1 MSDLLGSFA
10 AMADPERRGAAART
24 LAREFGAE
32 DLIIFVRDEAI
43 GRSLPAPGFPQTLR
57 GSSAWRNL
65 VDRAIAAGTASTEA
79 ASAIGLSDGTVA
91 VLLGTPEPAR
101 VTVGVGGR
109 ESGVGE
115 EGASR
120 VTEGVGGRESGVG
133 EEGASSPTPDTRHP
147 TPLTELRTLL
157 PLLGALFRA
166 ESISRRAEAD
176 SILARQAAAQSTELA
191 AKLDVTRAELQR
203 AVVVAENATR
213 ARDEF
218 LASVSHELRT
228 PLTSIIGWIQLL
240 REETDPAQVAEGL
253 ETIDRNARAQ
263 SRLIEDILDFSRIN
277 AGKLRLEVRPIEL
290 ADVIAAAV
298 EVVRP
303 AADAKGVALDAVL
316 DPTSGLVSGD
326 ADRLQQ
332 VVWNLLANAVKFTP
346 RGGRVQVRLDRV
358 TSHSELTV
366 SDTGEGISK
375 EFLPF
380 VFDRFSQADSTSS
393 RKHGGLGL
401 GLGIVRHLVELHGG
415 TVQAFSAGL
424 GNGAT
429 FVVRLPLIVAHH
441 QTGVPDVVEHG
452 AAARAELGD
461 LSGVSVLIAE
471 DNDDA
476 RKLLTTI
483 FQRCGATVEA
493 AESVPAALR
502 LLSAYRPDIIISD
515 IEMPGEDGYSLIRKI
530 RAQESRDGR
539 IPAIALTAYTRT
551 PDRVRALA
559 AGFQMH
565 MGKPVEP
572 TELVAAV
579 KSLLSTSRAREPEAP
594 KSVE

>member
-1 MSDLLGSFA
+1 
-10 AMADPERRGAAART
+10 MAEPERRAASART

-57 GSSAWRNL
+57 GGRAWQTL
-65 VDRAIAAGTASTEA
+65 VDRAITDGSASFTAADRMQQP
-79 ASAIGLSDGTVA
+79 ASAVGLADGTVA
-91 VLLGTPEPAR
+91 VLLGLPEPAQ
-101 VTVGVGGR
+101 
-109 ESGVGE
+109 
-115 EGASR
+115 
-120 VTEGVGGRESGVG
+120 
-133 EEGASSPTPDTRHP
+133 
-147 TPLTELRTLL
+147 LTELRTLL

-166 ESISRRAEAD
+166 ESLSRNAEAD
-176 SILARQAAAQSTELA
+176 SILARQAAAQSKELA

-203 AVVVAENATR
+203 AVVVAETATR

-240 REETDPAQVAEGL
+240 LEETDPANVTEGL
-253 ETIDRNARAQ
+253 ETIERNARAQ

-277 AGKLRLEVRPIEL
+277 AGKLRLDVRPVEL
-290 ADVIAAAV
+290 IDVIGAAV
-298 EVVRP
+298 EIVRP
-303 AADAKGVALDAVL
+303 AADAKGVTLETVL
-316 DPTSGLVSGD
+316 DSSSGLVSGD

-332 VVWNLLANAVKFTP
+332 VVWNLLSNAVKFTP
-346 RGGRVQVRLDRV
+346 RGGRVQVRLERV

-415 TVQAFSAGL
+415 TVQAFSSGL
-424 GNGAT
+424 GEGST
-429 FVVRLPLIVAHH
+429 FVVRLPLIVA
-441 QTGVPDVVEHG
+441 QPVSRLVEHG
-452 AAARAELGD
+452 ANVRVELGD
-461 LSGVSVLIAE
+461 LSGVAILVAE

-476 RKLLTTI
+476 RKLLATI
-483 FQRCGATVEA
+483 FERCGATVEA
-493 AESVPAALR
+493 AASVPAALG
-502 LLSAYRPDIIISD
+502 LLSHFRPDIIVSD
-515 IEMPGEDGYSLIRKI
+515 IEMPGEDGYSLIAKV
-530 RAQESRDGR
+530 RAQETPDGR
-539 IPAIALTAYTRT
+539 VPAIALTAYTRS

-579 KSLLSTSRAREPEAP
+579 KSLLSTSRGRSSPMP

>member
-1 MSDLLGSFA
+1 MAGLLGCFA
-10 AMADPERRGAAART
+10 AMAEPERRAAAART
-24 LAREFGAE
+24 LARDLGAE

-57 GSSAWRNL
+57 GGSAWRNL
-65 VDRAIAAGTASTEA
+65 VDRAIAAGSASFDA
-79 ASAIGLSDGTVA
+79 ADGVQQPAAAIGLPDGTVA

-101 VTVGVGGR
+101 
-109 ESGVGE
+109 
-115 EGASR
+115 
-120 VTEGVGGRESGVG
+120 
-133 EEGASSPTPDTRHP
+133 
-147 TPLTELRTLL
+147 LTELRILL

-166 ESISRRAEAD
+166 ESITRNAEAD
-176 SILARQAAAQSTELA
+176 SILARQSAAQSTELA

-203 AVVVAENATR
+203 AVVVAETATR

-240 REETDPAQVAEGL
+240 RLEADPLQIAEGL

-277 AGKLRLEVRPIEL
+277 AGKLRLDVRAIEL
-290 ADVIAAAV
+290 IDIIGAAI

-303 AADAKGVALDAVL
+303 AADAKGVTLESVL
-316 DPTSGLVSGD
+316 DPSSGLVSGD

-332 VVWNLLANAVKFTP
+332 VVWNLLSNAVKFTP
-346 RGGRVQVRLDRV
+346 RGGRVQVRLQRV

-415 TVQAFSAGL
+415 TVQAFSSGL
-424 GNGAT
+424 GEGST
-429 FVVRLPLIVAHH
+429 FVVRLPLIIAHH
-441 QTGVPDVVEHG
+441 QAGTPAREVVEQG
-452 AAARAELGD
+452 PSVRAELGD
-461 LSGVSVLIAE
+461 LSGVSVLVAE

-476 RKLLTTI
+476 RKLLITI
-483 FQRCGATVEA
+483 FERCGATVEA
-493 AESVPAALR
+493 AENVPVALG
-502 LLSAYRPDIIISD
+502 LLSRFRPDIIVSD
-515 IEMPGEDGYSLIRKI
+515 IEMPGEDGYSLITKV
-530 RAQESRDGR
+530 RAQETPDRR
-539 IPAIALTAYTRT
+539 IPAIALTAYTRGR
-551 PDRVRALA
+551 DRVRALA

-572 TELVAAV
+572 AELVAAV
-579 KSLLSTSRAREPEAP
+579 KSLLSTAGRRSAAVP

>member
-1 MSDLLGSFA
+1 VSEPPRITELLGCFA
-10 AMADPERRGAAART
+10 AMADEKRRAAAAQT
-24 LAREFGAE
+24 LARQLGAE
-32 DLIIFVRDEAI
+32 DLIVFVRDEVI

-57 GSSAWRNL
+57 GGSGWRNL
-65 VDRAIAAGTASTEA
+65 VERAIAGGSAETTFVAPDESA
-79 ASAIGLSDGTVA
+79 QSASAMGLDDGTVA
-91 VLLGTPEPAR
+91 VLLGGKPDAAA
-101 VTVGVGGR
+101 V
-109 ESGVGE
+109 
-115 EGASR
+115 
-120 VTEGVGGRESGVG
+120 
-133 EEGASSPTPDTRHP
+133 PT
-147 TPLTELRTLL
+147 LQILL

-166 ESISRRAEAD
+166 ESVCRRAEAEA
-176 SILARQAAAQSTELA
+176 ILARQSAAQSTELA
-191 AKLDVTRAELQR
+191 AKLDITRSDLQR
-203 AVVVAENATR
+203 AVVVAETATR

-240 REETDPAQVAEGL
+240 RDDSDPSQIAEGL

-277 AGKLRLEVRPIEL
+277 AGKLRLDVRPIEL
-290 ADVIAAAV
+290 VDVIGAAI
-298 EVVRP
+298 ETVRP
-303 AADAKGVALDAVL
+303 AADAKGVTLETVL
-316 DPTSGLVSGD
+316 DSSSGLVSGD

-332 VVWNLLANAVKFTP
+332 VVWNLLSNAVKFTP
-346 RGGRVQVRLDRV
+346 RGGRVQVRLERV

-415 TVQAFSAGL
+415 TVQAFSSGL
-424 GNGAT
+424 GEGST
-429 FVVRLPLIVAHH
+429 FVVRLPLMVA
-441 QTGVPDVVEHG
+441 QPLSRLVEHG
-452 AAARAELGD
+452 TSARAELGD
-461 LSGVSVLIAE
+461 LSGVAVLVAE

-483 FQRCGATVEA
+483 FERCGATVEA
-493 AESVPAALR
+493 AESVPAALAS
-502 LLSAYRPDIIISD
+502 LSRFRPDIIVSD
-515 IEMPGEDGYSLIRKI
+515 IEMPGEDGYSLIAKV
-530 RAQESRDGR
+530 RAQETTEGR

-579 KSLLSTSRAREPEAP
+579 KSLLSTSRARSPVAP

>member
-1 MSDLLGSFA
+1 VSNSPRIAELLGCFA
-10 AMADPERRGAAART
+10 AMAEPERRAAAART
-24 LAREFGAE
+24 LARELGAE
-32 DLIIFVRDEAI
+32 ELIIFVRDEAI

-57 GSSAWRNL
+57 GGRAWRDL
-65 VDRAIAAGTASTEA
+65 VDRAIAAGSASLPPSEQP
-79 ASAIGLSDGTVA
+79 ASAIGLPDGTVA

-101 VTVGVGGR
+101 
-109 ESGVGE
+109 
-115 EGASR
+115 
-120 VTEGVGGRESGVG
+120 
-133 EEGASSPTPDTRHP
+133 
-147 TPLTELRTLL
+147 LTELQALL

-166 ESISRRAEAD
+166 ESLSRNAEAD
-176 SILARQAAAQSTELA
+176 SILARQVAAQSKELA

-203 AVVVAENATR
+203 AVVVAETATR

-240 REETDPAQVAEGL
+240 LEDTDPANVTEGL
-253 ETIDRNARAQ
+253 ETIERNARAQ

-277 AGKLRLEVRPIEL
+277 AGKLRLDVRPVEMI
-290 ADVIAAAV
+290 DVIGAAV
-298 EVVRP
+298 EIVRP
-303 AADAKGVALDAVL
+303 AADAKGVTLATALDSS
-316 DPTSGLVSGD
+316 SGLVSGD

-332 VVWNLLANAVKFTP
+332 VVWNLLSNAVKFTP
-346 RGGRVQVRLDRV
+346 RGGGVQVRLERV

-415 TVQAFSAGL
+415 TVQAFSSGL
-424 GNGAT
+424 GEGST
-429 FVVRLPLIVAHH
+429 FVVRLPLMVA
-441 QTGVPDVVEHG
+441 QSVSRLVEHG
-452 AAARAELGD
+452 ANVRAELGD
-461 LSGVSVLIAE
+461 LSGVAVLVAE

-483 FQRCGATVEA
+483 FERCGATVEA
-493 AESVPAALR
+493 AESVSAALER
-502 LLSAYRPDIIISD
+502 LSRFRPDIIVSD
-515 IEMPGEDGYSLIRKI
+515 IEMPGEDGYSLIRKV
-530 RAQESRDGR
+530 RAQETPDGR
-539 IPAIALTAYTRT
+539 IPAIALTAYTRS

-579 KSLLSTSRAREPEAP
+579 KSLLSTSRARSSAAP

>member
-1 MSDLLGSFA
+1 VSNSPRTAELLGCFA
-10 AMADPERRGAAART
+10 AMAEPERRAAAART
-24 LAREFGAE
+24 LARELGAE

-57 GSSAWRNL
+57 GGRAWRDL
-65 VDRAIAAGTASTEA
+65 VDRAIVDGSASLEA
-79 ASAIGLSDGTVA
+79 ASAIGLFDGTVA
-91 VLLGTPEPAR
+91 VVLGTPEPAQ
-101 VTVGVGGR
+101 
-109 ESGVGE
+109 
-115 EGASR
+115 
-120 VTEGVGGRESGVG
+120 
-133 EEGASSPTPDTRHP
+133 
-147 TPLTELRTLL
+147 LTELRTLL

-166 ESISRRAEAD
+166 ESLSRNAEAD
-176 SILARQAAAQSTELA
+176 SILARQAAAQSKELA

-203 AVVVAENATR
+203 AVVVAETATR

-240 REETDPAQVAEGL
+240 LEETDPDQVTEGL

-277 AGKLRLEVRPIEL
+277 AGKLRLDVRPVEL
-290 ADVIAAAV
+290 IDVIGAAV
-298 EVVRP
+298 EIVRP
-303 AADAKGVALDAVL
+303 AADAKGVTLETVL
-316 DPTSGLVSGD
+316 DPSSGLVSGD

-332 VVWNLLANAVKFTP
+332 VVWNLLSNAVKFTP
-346 RGGRVQVRLDRV
+346 RGGRVQVRLERV

-415 TVQAFSAGL
+415 TVQAFSSGL
-424 GNGAT
+424 GAGST

-441 QTGVPDVVEHG
+441 QAGRPGVVEHG
-452 AAARAELGD
+452 ANARAELGD
-461 LSGVSVLIAE
+461 LSGVAVLVAE

-483 FQRCGATVEA
+483 FERCGATVEA
-493 AESVPAALR
+493 AESVPAALER
-502 LLSAYRPDIIISD
+502 LSRFRPDIIVSD
-515 IEMPGEDGYSLIRKI
+515 IEMPGEDGYSLITKV
-530 RAQESRDGR
+530 RAQETPDGR
-539 IPAIALTAYTRT
+539 IPAIALTAYTRS

-572 TELVAAV
+572 AELVAAV
-579 KSLLSTSRAREPEAP
+579 KSLLSTSRARPSPMP

>member
-1 MSDLLGSFA
+1 VSESPRIAELLGCFA
-10 AMADPERRGAAART
+10 EMAEPERRAAAART
-24 LAREFGAE
+24 LARELGAE
-32 DLIIFVRDEAI
+32 DLIIFVRDEVI

-57 GSSAWRNL
+57 GGKGWRDL
-65 VDRAIAAGTASTEA
+65 VDRAISEGSASLDA

-91 VLLGTPEPAR
+91 VLLGTPDPAR
-101 VTVGVGGR
+101 
-109 ESGVGE
+109 
-115 EGASR
+115 
-120 VTEGVGGRESGVG
+120 
-133 EEGASSPTPDTRHP
+133 
-147 TPLTELRTLL
+147 LTEVQTLL

-166 ESISRRAEAD
+166 ESVSRNAEAD

-191 AKLDVTRAELQR
+191 AKLDLTRADLQR
-203 AVVVAENATR
+203 AVNVAETATR

-253 ETIDRNARAQ
+253 ETIERNARAQ

-277 AGKLRLEVRPIEL
+277 AGKLRLDVRPIEL
-290 ADVIAAAV
+290 IDVIGAAV
-298 EVVRP
+298 EIVRP
-303 AADAKGVALDAVL
+303 AADAKGVNLETVL
-316 DPTSGLVSGD
+316 DPSSGLVSGD

-332 VVWNLLANAVKFTP
+332 VVWNLLSNAVKFTP
-346 RGGRVQVRLDRV
+346 RGCRVQVRLERV

-415 TVQAFSAGL
+415 TVQAFSSGL
-424 GNGAT
+424 GEGST
-429 FVVRLPLIVAHH
+429 FVVRLPLMVA
-441 QTGVPDVVEHG
+441 QPISRVVEHG
-452 AAARAELGD
+452 ASARAELGD
-461 LSGVSVLIAE
+461 LSGVAVLVAE

-483 FQRCGATVEA
+483 FERCGATVEA
-493 AESVPAALR
+493 AENVPAALER
-502 LLSAYRPDIIISD
+502 LSRFRPDIIISD
-515 IEMPGEDGYSLIRKI
+515 IEMPGEDGYSLITKV
-530 RAQESRDGR
+530 RAQETPDGR
-539 IPAIALTAYTRT
+539 IPAIALTAYTRS

-579 KSLLSTSRAREPEAP
+579 KSLLSTSRGRSPVMP

>member
-1 MSDLLGSFA
+1 VSNSPRIAELLGCFA
-10 AMADPERRGAAART
+10 AMAEPERRTAAART
-24 LAREFGAE
+24 LARELGAE

-57 GSSAWRNL
+57 GGKAWRDL
-65 VDRAIAAGTASTEA
+65 VERAISAGSASLPASEQP

-91 VLLGTPEPAR
+91 VLLGTPD
-101 VTVGVGGR
+101 
-109 ESGVGE
+109 
-115 EGASR
+115 
-120 VTEGVGGRESGVG
+120 
-133 EEGASSPTPDTRHP
+133 PTR
-147 TPLTELRTLL
+147 LTEFQTLL

-166 ESISRRAEAD
+166 ESVSRNAEAD

-191 AKLDVTRAELQR
+191 AKLDVTRADLQR
-203 AVVVAENATR
+203 AVSVAETATR

-240 REETDPAQVAEGL
+240 REETDPAQLTEGL
-253 ETIDRNARAQ
+253 ETIERNARAQ

-277 AGKLRLEVRPIEL
+277 AGKLRLDVRPIEL
-290 ADVIAAAV
+290 IDVIGAAV
-298 EVVRP
+298 EIVRP
-303 AADAKGVALDAVL
+303 AADAKGVTLETVL
-316 DPTSGLVSGD
+316 DPSSGLVSGD

-332 VVWNLLANAVKFTP
+332 VVWNLLSNAVKFTP
-346 RGGRVQVRLDRV
+346 RGGRVQVRLQRV

-415 TVQAFSAGL
+415 TVQAFSSGL
-424 GNGAT
+424 GNGST

-441 QTGVPDVVEHG
+441 QAGPSGVVEHG
-452 AAARAELGD
+452 AHVRAELGD
-461 LSGVSVLIAE
+461 LSGVAVLVAE

-483 FQRCGATVEA
+483 FERCGATVEA
-493 AESVPAALR
+493 AENVPAALG
-502 LLSAYRPDIIISD
+502 LLSRFRPDIIVSD
-515 IEMPGEDGYSLIRKI
+515 IEMPGEDGYSLITKV
-530 RAQESRDGR
+530 RAQEMPDGR
-539 IPAIALTAYTRT
+539 IPAIALTAYTRS

-579 KSLLSTSRAREPEAP
+579 KSLLSTSRGRSPMMP

>member
-1 MSDLLGSFA
+1 VNDSPRIAELLGCFA
-10 AMADPERRGAAART
+10 AMAEPERRAAAART
-24 LAREFGAE
+24 LARELGAE
-32 DLIIFVRDEAI
+32 DVIIFVRDEAI

-57 GSSAWRNL
+57 GGRAWRDL
-65 VDRAIAAGTASTEA
+65 VERAIADGSASLET
-79 ASAIGLSDGTVA
+79 ASAIGLSDGTAA
-91 VLLGTPEPAR
+91 VLLGAPDPAR
-101 VTVGVGGR
+101 
-109 ESGVGE
+109 
-115 EGASR
+115 
-120 VTEGVGGRESGVG
+120 
-133 EEGASSPTPDTRHP
+133 
-147 TPLTELRTLL
+147 LTELRTLL

-166 ESISRRAEAD
+166 ESLSRNAEAD
-176 SILARQAAAQSTELA
+176 SILARQAAAQSKELA
-191 AKLDVTRAELQR
+191 AKLDLTRAELQR
-203 AVVVAENATR
+203 AVVVAETATR

-240 REETDPAQVAEGL
+240 HEETDPAQVAEGL
-253 ETIDRNARAQ
+253 ETIERNARAQ

-277 AGKLRLEVRPIEL
+277 AGKLRLEVRPVEL
-290 ADVIAAAV
+290 IDVIGAAV
-298 EVVRP
+298 EIVRP
-303 AADAKGVALDAVL
+303 AADAKGVTLETVL
-316 DPTSGLVSGD
+316 DSSSGLVSGD

-332 VVWNLLANAVKFTP
+332 VVWNLLSNAVKFTP
-346 RGGRVQVRLDRV
+346 RGGRVQVRLERV

-415 TVQAFSAGL
+415 TVQAFSSGL
-424 GNGAT
+424 DQGST
-429 FVVRLPLIVAHH
+429 FVVRLPLIVA
-441 QTGVPDVVEHG
+441 QPVPRVVEHG
-452 AAARAELGD
+452 ASARAELGD
-461 LSGVSVLIAE
+461 LSGVAVLVAE

-483 FQRCGATVEA
+483 FERCGATVEA
-493 AESVPAALR
+493 AENVPAALER
-502 LLSAYRPDIIISD
+502 LSRFRPDIIVSD
-515 IEMPGEDGYSLIRKI
+515 IEMPGEDGYSLMTKV
-530 RAQESRDGR
+530 RAQETPEGR
-539 IPAIALTAYTRT
+539 IPAIALTAYTRS

-565 MGKPVEP
+565 MAKPVEP

-579 KSLLSTSRAREPEAP
+579 KSLLSTSRPRSAAIP
-594 KSVE
+594 KSLE

>member
-1 MSDLLGSFA
+1 VNDSPRIAELLGCFA
-10 AMADPERRGAAART
+10 AMAEPERRAAAART
-24 LAREFGAE
+24 LARELGAE

-57 GSSAWRNL
+57 GGRAWREL
-65 VDRAIAAGTASTEA
+65 IDRAIADGSASLEA

-101 VTVGVGGR
+101 
-109 ESGVGE
+109 
-115 EGASR
+115 
-120 VTEGVGGRESGVG
+120 
-133 EEGASSPTPDTRHP
+133 
-147 TPLTELRTLL
+147 LTELRTLL

-166 ESISRRAEAD
+166 ESLSRNAEAD
-176 SILARQAAAQSTELA
+176 SILARQAAAQSKELA

-203 AVVVAENATR
+203 AVVVAETATR

-240 REETDPAQVAEGL
+240 HEETDPAHVAEGL
-253 ETIDRNARAQ
+253 ETIERNARAQ

-277 AGKLRLEVRPIEL
+277 AGKLRLDVRPVEL
-290 ADVIAAAV
+290 IDVIGAAV
-298 EVVRP
+298 EIVRP
-303 AADAKGVALDAVL
+303 AADAKGVTLETVL
-316 DPTSGLVSGD
+316 DSSGLVSGD

-332 VVWNLLANAVKFTP
+332 VVWNLLSNAVKFTP
-346 RGGRVQVRLDRV
+346 RGGRVQVRLERV

-415 TVQAFSAGL
+415 TVQAFSSGL
-424 GNGAT
+424 DQGST
-429 FVVRLPLIVAHH
+429 FVVRLPLIIV
-441 QTGVPDVVEHG
+441 QPVPRLVEHG
-452 AAARAELGD
+452 ASARAELGD
-461 LSGVSVLIAE
+461 LSGVAVLVAE

-476 RKLLTTI
+476 RKLLTAI
-483 FQRCGATVEA
+483 FERCGATVEA
-493 AESVPAALR
+493 AESVPAALER
-502 LLSAYRPDIIISD
+502 LSRFRPDIIVSD
-515 IEMPGEDGYSLIRKI
+515 IEMPGEDGYSLITKV
-530 RAQESRDGR
+530 RAQETPEGR
-539 IPAIALTAYTRT
+539 IPAIALTAYTRS

-579 KSLLSTSRAREPEAP
+579 KSLLSTSRPRAAAMP

>member
-1 MSDLLGSFA
+1 MAELLGCFA
-10 AMADPERRGAAART
+10 AMAEPERRAAAAQT
-24 LAREFGAE
+24 LARELGAE

-43 GRSLPAPGFPQTLR
+43 GRSLPAPGFPQTMR
-57 GSSAWRNL
+57 GGRAWRDL
-65 VDRAIAAGTASTEA
+65 VDRAISAGSGSVEA
-79 ASAIGLSDGTVA
+79 ASAVGLSDGTVA
-91 VLLGTPEPAR
+91 VLLGAPGPAR
-101 VTVGVGGR
+101 L
-109 ESGVGE
+109 
-115 EGASR
+115 
-120 VTEGVGGRESGVG
+120 TEGVGGRESGVG
-133 EEGASSPTPDTRHP
+133 EEGASSPTRDSRHP
-147 TPLTELRTLL
+147 TPLMALRTLL

-166 ESISRRAEAD
+166 ETVSRNAEAD

-191 AKLDVTRAELQR
+191 AKLDVTRADLQR
-203 AVVVAENATR
+203 AVSVAETATR

-240 REETDPAQVAEGL
+240 HEETDPDQMAEGL
-253 ETIDRNARAQ
+253 ETIERNARAQ

-277 AGKLRLEVRPIEL
+277 AGKLRLDVRPIEL
-290 ADVIAAAV
+290 IDVISAAV
-298 EVVRP
+298 EIVRP
-303 AADAKGVALDAVL
+303 AADAKGVTLETVL
-316 DPTSGLVSGD
+316 DPSSGLVSGD

-332 VVWNLLANAVKFTP
+332 VVWNLLSNAVKFTP
-346 RGGRVQVRLDRV
+346 RGGRVQVRLQRV

-415 TVQAFSAGL
+415 TVQAFSPGL
-424 GNGAT
+424 GEGST

-441 QTGVPDVVEHG
+441 QAAAPQVVEHG
-452 AAARAELGD
+452 AGMRAELGD
-461 LSGVSVLIAE
+461 LSGVSVLVAE

-483 FQRCGATVEA
+483 FERCGATVEA
-493 AESVPAALR
+493 AENVPAALER
-502 LLSAYRPDIIISD
+502 LSHFRPDIIISD
-515 IEMPGEDGYSLIRKI
+515 IEMPGEDGYSLIRKV

-539 IPAIALTAYTRT
+539 TPAIALTAYTRS

-579 KSLLSTSRAREPEAP
+579 KSLLSTSRGRSPVAP

>member
-1 MSDLLGSFA
+1 VSESPRIAELLGCFA
-10 AMADPERRGAAART
+10 VMAEPEGRAAAART
-24 LAREFGAE
+24 LARELGAE

-57 GSSAWRNL
+57 GGRAWRDL
-65 VDRAIAAGTASTEA
+65 VDHAIGDGSASLEA

-91 VLLGTPEPAR
+91 VLLGTPEPPHL
-101 VTVGVGGR
+101 
-109 ESGVGE
+109 
-115 EGASR
+115 
-120 VTEGVGGRESGVG
+120 TEGVGGRESGVG

-147 TPLTELRTLL
+147 IPLTELRTLL

-166 ESISRRAEAD
+166 ESLSRNAEAD
-176 SILARQAAAQSTELA
+176 SILARQAAAQSKELA

-203 AVVVAENATR
+203 AVVVAETATR

-240 REETDPAQVAEGL
+240 LEETDPNQVTEGL

-277 AGKLRLEVRPIEL
+277 AGKLRLDVRPVDLI
-290 ADVIAAAV
+290 DVIGAAL
-298 EVVRP
+298 EIVRP
-303 AADAKGVALDAVL
+303 AADAKGVTLETVL
-316 DPTSGLVSGD
+316 DSSSGLVSGD

-332 VVWNLLANAVKFTP
+332 VVWNLLSNAVKFTQ
-346 RGGRVQVRLDRV
+346 RGGRVQVRLERV

-415 TVQAFSAGL
+415 TVQAFSSGL
-424 GNGAT
+424 GEGST
-429 FVVRLPLIVAHH
+429 FVVRLPLMAAQPVSRL
-441 QTGVPDVVEHG
+441 VEHG
-452 AAARAELGD
+452 GTVRAELGD
-461 LSGVSVLIAE
+461 LSGVAVLVAE

-483 FQRCGATVEA
+483 FERCGATVEA
-493 AESVPAALR
+493 AENVPAALER
-502 LLSAYRPDIIISD
+502 LSRFRPDIIISD
-515 IEMPGEDGYSLIRKI
+515 IEMPGEDGYSLIRKV
-530 RAQESRDGR
+530 RARETPDGR
-539 IPAIALTAYTRT
+539 IPAIALTAYTRS

-579 KSLLSTSRAREPEAP
+579 KSLLSTSLGRSSTMP

>member
-1 MSDLLGSFA
+1 MAELLGCFA
-10 AMADPERRGAAART
+10 AMAEPERRAAAART
-24 LAREFGAE
+24 LARELGAE

-57 GSSAWRNL
+57 RGSEWRVL
-65 VDRAIAAGTASTEA
+65 VDQAIADGSASRRMQQP
-79 ASAIGLSDGTVA
+79 ASAIGLPDGTVA
-91 VLLGTPEPAR
+91 LLLGTPEAAR
-101 VTVGVGGR
+101 
-109 ESGVGE
+109 
-115 EGASR
+115 
-120 VTEGVGGRESGVG
+120 
-133 EEGASSPTPDTRHP
+133 
-147 TPLTELRTLL
+147 LTELRTLL

-166 ESISRRAEAD
+166 ESISRNAEAD

-203 AVVVAENATR
+203 AVVVAETAIR

-240 REETDPAQVAEGL
+240 REEKEPANVAEGL
-253 ETIDRNARAQ
+253 ETIERNARAQ

-277 AGKLRLEVRPIEL
+277 AGKLRLDVRPIEL
-290 ADVIAAAV
+290 IDIIGAAI
-298 EVVRP
+298 EIVRP
-303 AADAKGVALDAVL
+303 AADAKGVTLESVL
-316 DPTSGLVSGD
+316 DPSSGLVSGD

-332 VVWNLLANAVKFTP
+332 VVWNLLSNAVKFTP
-346 RGGRVQVRLDRV
+346 RGGRVQVRLQRV

-393 RKHGGLGL
+393 RTHGGLGL

-415 TVQAFSAGL
+415 TVQAFSSGL
-424 GNGAT
+424 GEGST

-441 QTGVPDVVEHG
+441 QAVTPATDAVAQG
-452 AAARAELGD
+452 ASVRAELAD
-461 LSGVSVLIAE
+461 LSGVSVLVAE

-476 RKLLTTI
+476 RRLLTAI

-493 AESVPAALR
+493 AESVPAALG
-502 LLSAYRPDIIISD
+502 LLSRFQPDIIVSD
-515 IEMPGEDGYSLIRKI
+515 IEMPGEDGYSLITKV
-530 RAQESRDGR
+530 RARETPEGR
-539 IPAIALTAYTRT
+539 IPAIALTAYTRP

-579 KSLLSTSRAREPEAP
+579 KSLLSTARPRSAVVP